1 MTARTLWRV
10 VAVLLLPA
18 ALSACSDR
26 ANGTPR
32 AGGPAGRPAG
42 PPPVGVADAVERAVP
57 VQVTAVGNV
66 QAYTTV
72 AVRSQVAGQI
82 DQVHFTEGRD
92 VKRNDL
98 LFTLDQRPFRTA
110 LAQAEAALRQR
121 EAEVR
126 QAEANLTRDLAQ
138 LENSRTQERRY
149 RTLVE
154 KELVAREQYDQMR
167 TALAA
172 MEATVNADRAAIEN
186 AKASANAA
194 RAAVDAARVQ
204 LSYTVIRSP
213 MDGRT
218 GNLMIQ
224 RGNVIKAN
232 DDNPLVIIAQTRPI
246 YVSFAVP
253 ERYLGDIERYRA
265 DNRLKVEARLPDDRR
280 VTGDLTFVNNTVDT
294 TTGTIQLKATFPNA
308 DGALW
313 PGQFVQATLTLTSEP
328 GIVVPSQAVQ
338 AGQQGSYVFVVKPDL
353 TVESRH
359 VDVGRRLEREV
370 VIAKGLRAGERVV
383 TDGQLRLVPGA
394 KVDIKPART

>member
-1 MTARTLWRV
+1 MTATRLWKIV
-10 VAVLLLPA
+10 VLLALPG

-26 ANGTPR
+26 ANGTPAR
-32 AGGPAGRPAG
+32 QARPAA
-42 PPPVGVADAVERAVP
+42 PLPVPVGAADVVERPVP
-57 VQVTAVGNV
+57 IQVTAVGNV

-82 DQVHFTEGRD
+82 DQVHFTEGHD

-98 LFTLDQRPFRTA
+98 LFTLDQRPFLAT

-121 EAEVR
+121 EAEVL
-126 QAEANLTRDLAQ
+126 QAEANLARDSAQ

-154 KELVAREQYDQMR
+154 KELVAREQYDQVR
-167 TALAA
+167 TTLAA
-172 MEATVNADRAAIEN
+172 MEATVNAGRAAIEN
-186 AKASANAA
+186 AKASANAS

-232 DDNPLVIIAQTRPI
+232 DDNPLVIIAQIRPI

-253 ERYLGDIERYRA
+253 ERYLGDIKRYQSGGPLQV
-265 DNRLKVEARLPDDRR
+265 DARLPDDRH
-280 VTGDLTFVNNTVDT
+280 VKGDLTFVNNTVDA
-294 TTGTIQLKATFPNA
+294 TTGTIQLKGTFANA
-308 DGALW
+308 DAALW

-328 GIVVPSQAVQ
+328 AVIVPSQAVQ

-353 TVESRH
+353 TVESRS
-359 VDVGRRLEREV
+359 VEVGRRLEREV
-370 VIAKGLRAGERVV
+370 VITRGLRAGERVV

-394 KVDIKPART
+394 RVDVKPART